1 MPATPHQV
9 QEVRA
14 DVLGA
19 GRDTS
24 SSASVAAPEEWS
36 AGVVPTARTLFAIS
50 SSPYSAR
57 RDSANLDASII
68 EVELA
73 LCCALGTYFK
83 VIDRCTVVLSSEGH
97 WTGQIPGRLAFQMLL
112 HRLRAVLSVQAV
124 Q

>member
-1 MPATPHQV
+1 MPAKPYQV

-19 GRDTS
+19 GGDIS
-24 SSASVAAPEEWS
+24 GSASVAAPEEWS
-36 AGVVPTARTLFAIS
+36 AGGVPTARTLFAIS

-73 LCCALGTYFK
+73 LCSALETYPD
-83 VIDRCTVVLSSEGH
+83 VVDRCTVILNFKGR
-97 WTGQIPGRLAFQMLL
+97 WTG
-112 HRLRAVLSVQAV
+112 
-124 Q
+124 

>member
-1 MPATPHQV
+1 M
-9 QEVRA
+9 
-14 DVLGA
+14 DLLGA

-36 AGVVPTARTLFAIS
+36 AGGIPTARTLFAIS

-73 LCCALGTYFK
+73 LCCALETCLDI
-83 VIDRCTVVLSSEGH
+83 IDRCTVLLESEGR
-97 WTGQIPGRLAFQMLL
+97 WTGQVPGRLAFQVLL
-112 HRLRAVLSVQAV
+112 HRS
-124 Q
+124 

>member
-1 MPATPHQV
+1 MRV
-9 QEVRA
+9 
-14 DVLGA
+14 DLLGA
-19 GRDTS
+19 GRNTS

-36 AGVVPTARTLFAIS
+36 AGGIPTARTLFAIS

-73 LCCALGTYFK
+73 LCCALETCLD
-83 VIDRCTVVLSSEGH
+83 VIDRCTVLLESEGR
-97 WTGQIPGRLAFQMLL
+97 WTGQVPGRLAFQELL
-112 HRLRAVLSVQAV
+112 HRLTAVLSVRAV